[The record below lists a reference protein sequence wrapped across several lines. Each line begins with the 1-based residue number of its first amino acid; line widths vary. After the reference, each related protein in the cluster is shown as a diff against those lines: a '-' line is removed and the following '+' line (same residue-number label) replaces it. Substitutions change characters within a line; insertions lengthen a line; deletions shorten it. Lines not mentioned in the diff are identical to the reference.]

1 MPAPSRWRAGTC
13 ANGCSRWASRR
24 RARRRGLILFA
35 WATWIY
41 RLVLFLGIAALVYH
55 FFIKALGIFLFLVE
69 IVVHRPSPVVRDRRM
84 AGSGAAIGG
93 SRRARW
99 SALLLILIVLGAFAP
114 WPVPR
119 GSGLLQAR
127 EQWPHAPEASRLA
140 SPRRPRGTR
149 CRPMRTLSCWTRLRW
164 PPAPRKA
171 RRARC
176 NWRGSPPPPASIPN
190 CDATGRCCASARP
203 RRRRS
208 RSRWTAK
215 RRATAWKRQAPAGC
229 ATVIRTCARAT
240 GWAAASCWDAS

>member
-24 RARRRGLILFA
+24 RSTSRRAARGLILFA

-69 IVVHRPSPVVRDRRM
+69 IVWFIARPLWSEIGAWRQR
-84 AGSGAAIGG
+84 GAAIGG

-114 WPVPR
+114 WPVPVR

-127 EQWPHAPEASRLA
+127 EQWPLHAPEASRLA
-140 SPRRPRGTR
+140 SPRRPR
-149 CRPMRTLSCWTRLRW
+149 
-164 PPAPRKA
+164 
-171 RRARC
+171 
-176 NWRGSPPPPASIPN
+176 
-190 CDATGRCCASARP
+190 
-203 RRRRS
+203 
-208 RSRWTAK
+208 
-215 RRATAWKRQAPAGC
+215 
-229 ATVIRTCARAT
+229 ARAA
-240 GWAAASCWDAS
+240 GP